1 MVWSSYNQ
9 LFLIFGLEFIHSTVF
24 NIWFG
29 VYTISWSEY
38 LVWSLNGSANFNIFF
53 LTLNSKFLVS
63 LIFYIQNHSKITNFL
78 LFFSSSSD
86 PLFLEWNTRF
96 TAIPFK
102 VLCDQVWITLC
113 PAMFIILNNFRCGLL
128 ANKNDFH
135 IYTIQ
140 TIEKLSEFI
149 IFQARK
155 TMLSFTLFISLRF
168 HAP

>member
-1 MVWSSYNQ
+1 MVWSLYNQ
-9 LFLIFGLEFIHSTVF
+9 LIWIVGFEFKKI
-24 NIWFG
+24 
-29 VYTISWSEY
+29 
-38 LVWSLNGSANFNIFF
+38 ANFNIYFLGIKILNFWFHFF
-53 LTLNSKFLVS
+53 LIFKIIRKLQIFNFS
-63 LIFYIQNHSKITNFL
+63 LSF
-78 LFFSSSSD
+78 SSD

-135 IYTIQ
+135 ISTIQ